1 MITPAGPG
9 PEGGRVVPAYVL
21 TRGRTRSRGV
31 DLPMESLLTVTDL
44 GRERMPTLQRE
55 QRTILD
61 LCAGLTSVIELA
73 AHLDLPLGVARV
85 LVGDLA
91 ASGYLSVH
99 LPSGTGQG
107 PDVAVLE
114 RLLEGLRAR

>member
-1 MITPAGPG
+1 
-9 PEGGRVVPAYVL
+9 
-21 TRGRTRSRGV
+21 
-31 DLPMESLLTVTDL
+31 MESLLTVTDL

-91 ASGYLSVH
+91 ASGYLRVH
-99 LPSGTGQG
+99 LPSGTAQG